1 MFCSTQTG
9 CQTGCQSDSVSTLLA
24 TLRHRLA
31 TRGVGRNGLFSM
43 GQSLITII
51 CVFLSYRL
59 LIADAGLAS
68 LGLWSL
74 LMVFGGVA
82 ASFDVSGASALA
94 RSVARHDQEF
104 PDTTRASVIHTV
116 LLTSVAINAL
126 LVMALLAVAP
136 AALPGLIAADQLAAA
151 WALMPWVAAVMVTTP
166 LAIGVSSSIDGLMR
180 ADQRAMLASA
190 AAIIGLAVAWIAIP
204 RIGVVGIA
212 VAQCVQ
218 QGVVIAGGWLI
229 LRRHIAGLGW
239 LPLRW
244 RQSVFRRTTGY
255 AVKLNLIGVLGL
267 LLEPLTKY
275 CINAAGGT
283 TAVGIYELAARLAV
297 QLRNLVVSST
307 TPLIPAFAEG
317 AGAGDARFADL
328 LHRAQGYVVYA
339 ALAVALLSLIAAP
352 IMCLIILGE
361 ISVAVLRTNALLALG
376 WSINIFS
383 LPLYLAAQGQ
393 GVLRWNMMS
402 HAVIGLAV
410 ILSSILLVPIVGVTG
425 VVVGVALGLVAGA
438 VVTMVGNAHMF
449 ALGRA
454 LRRDIMPMLATAAL
468 ITALCG
474 LTWWIAPIIARTL

>member
-1 MFCSTQTG
+1 MT
-9 CQTGCQSDSVSTLLA
+9 TLLA

-43 GQSLITII
+43 GQSLITIL
-51 CVFLSYRL
+51 CLFLSYRL

-94 RSVARHDQEF
+94 RSVARHDQDF
-104 PDTTRASVIHTV
+104 ADTTRASVIHTV
-116 LLTSVAINAL
+116 LLTSLAINGV
-126 LVMALLAVAP
+126 LVLALLAAAP
-136 AALPGLIAADQLAAA
+136 AVLPGLVGGDQQTAA
-151 WALMPWVAAVMVTTP
+151 WALIPWVAAVMVTTP
-166 LAIGVSSSIDGLMR
+166 LAIGVSASIDGLMR
-180 ADQRAMLASA
+180 ADQRAILASA
-190 AAIIGLAVAWIAIP
+190 AAVAGLVAAWLAIP
-204 RIGVVGIA
+204 TFGVVGIA

-218 QGVVIAGGWLI
+218 QGVVIAGGWLL
-229 LRRHIAGLGW
+229 LRRHISALGW

-244 RQSVFRRTTGY
+244 RRSVFRRTTGY

-275 CINAAGGT
+275 CINLAGGT
-283 TAVGIYELAARLAV
+283 VAVGIYELAARLAM

-307 TPLIPAFAEG
+307 TPLVPAFAEG

-352 IMCLIILGE
+352 VMCLIILGE

-376 WSINIFS
+376 WSINIFA

-393 GVLRWNMMS
+393 GVLRWNMVS
-402 HAVIGLAV
+402 HAVIGLV
-410 ILSSILLVPIVGVTG
+410 VLLSSMLLVPIVGATG
-425 VVVGVALGLVAGA
+425 VVIGVALGLVAGA

-449 ALGRA
+449 ALGGA
-454 LRRDIMPMLATAAL
+454 LRRDVLPMLITAAL
-468 ITALCG
+468 ISALCG
-474 LTWWIAPIIARTL
+474 LTWWIAPTIARAL